1 MLAVAYRSYL
11 PNIISSLRFASR
23 AHSAVSIS
31 SWSGGECLCELI
43 LREPSN
49 KVKQL
54 VLAVVLVNYIQ
65 GALDVRDYYI
75 PFLKNKNNI

>member
-31 SWSGGECLCELI
+31 SWSGENAYASSFYVCS
-43 LREPSN
+43 SN